1 MFGVALVIN
10 DRFGEILDHFMT
22 GLVLRMEVCNVI
34 STVRYLWDV
43 SPVRVHPVGMTYDGV
58 SLYV

>member
-1 MFGVALVIN
+1 MRLFTHLQQMFGVALVIN

-34 STVRYLWDV
+34 STVRYL
-43 SPVRVHPVGMTYDGV
+43 
-58 SLYV
+58 